1 MVSAMDLQ
9 GPVRLSEDAIER
21 TAEARMDR
29 LDRRYMRGLMTAEEY
44 ERAVAELDAW
54 VKTAA

>member
-1 MVSAMDLQ
+1 MVSAADMLA
-9 GPVRLSEDAIER
+9 PVRLTAESIER

-29 LDRRYMRGLMTAEEY
+29 LDRRFMRGLMTGPEY
-44 ERAVAELDAW
+44 EAAVQELDRW